1 LKPLKPF
8 DSSGAFRPG
17 TNQLLGL
24 ALRGAGV
31 TVLTSG
37 LGLGI
42 QVISTITLARLL
54 TPRDFG
60 VVTMVTTFSLLLLNF
75 GLNGFTEAVIQT
87 AEINDALVSN
97 LFWINLGFGALLT
110 VAFAATGSLMAK
122 FYREPQ
128 VASVAIGISLTIFL
142 TSTSVQHLALL
153 KRSMRF
159 SVVSANDI
167 CARIIAIGLMIVLAW
182 AKWGYWALV
191 AGTVVQPVAQSLGA
205 WYLCRWV
212 PSLPRKAPGT
222 GSMVRFAINVYGRFS
237 VNYFA
242 RNMDNL
248 LVGWRFDA
256 PTLGYYKKAYDLFAL
271 SASQLV
277 SPLTVVAVSALS
289 RLDRHSAEFKRYLLR
304 ALSVTAFV
312 GMGVGACLT
321 LVGGDVIRVVLGPGW
336 EESGRIF
343 TFFGAG
349 IGVMLL
355 YGTHGWIHLS
365 IGRADR
371 WFRWGIA
378 EFAFT
383 GLLFLLGLHWGP
395 VGIATAWT
403 ASFWILTIP
412 AFWYAGNPINLGV
425 GIIIEAVWR
434 YLLASS
440 LAGAAAAFILRG
452 FPSLHAAPGTLGAA
466 LRIGVTS
473 LLFTVLYLGS
483 VTLLYWGCTPLY
495 QLAGLVREMVPWGK
509 LSRRFARAGEA
520 GAHTEGQ
527 PAVTPEK
534 ANELVS

>member
-1 LKPLKPF
+1 MKPF
-8 DSSGAFRPG
+8 DANGQFRPA
-17 TNQLLGL
+17 TDQLLGL
-24 ALRGAGV
+24 AVRGAGV

-37 LGLGI
+37 LGLAI
-42 QVISTITLARLL
+42 QVVSTVTLARLL
-54 TPRDFG
+54 TPKDFG
-60 VVTMVTTFSLLLLNF
+60 VVTMVTTFSLLLVNF
-75 GLNGFTEAVIQT
+75 GLNGFTEAILQ
-87 AEINDALVSN
+87 AEELNEALASN
-97 LFWINLGFGALLT
+97 LFWINLAFGAVLT
-110 VAFAATGSLMAK
+110 VLFAAAGSLMAQ
-122 FYREPQ
+122 FYRDPLVTR
-128 VASVAIGISLTIFL
+128 VAVGISLTIFL

-153 KRSMRF
+153 KRAMRF

-167 CARIIAIGLMIVLAW
+167 CARIVSIGLMIILAW

-191 AGTVVQPVAQSLGA
+191 AGAIAQPLVQSVGA
-205 WYLCRWV
+205 WLQCRWI
-212 PSLPRKAPGT
+212 PSLPRKVPGT
-222 GSMVRFAINVYGRFS
+222 AALVRFAIHVYGRFS

-289 RLDRHSAEFKRYLLR
+289 RLNRHSAEYKRYLLK

-321 LVGGDVIRVVLGPGW
+321 LIGGDVIRLVLGPGW
-336 EESGRIF
+336 EASGRIF

-371 WFRWGIA
+371 WFRWGML

-383 GLLFLLGLHWGP
+383 GLLFLLALRWGP
-395 VGIATAWT
+395 VGIAMAWT

-412 AFWYAGNPINLGV
+412 AFWYAGRPINLGP
-425 GIIIEAVWR
+425 GIIIDAVWR
-434 YLLASS
+434 YLIASL
-440 LAGAAAAFILRG
+440 LAGAAVAMSLRAFPAL
-452 FPSLHAAPGTLGAA
+452 LAAPGAMGAA

-473 LLFTVLYLGS
+473 FLFAALYLGA
-483 VTLLYWGCTPLY
+483 VILLYWGCTPLY
-495 QLAGLVREMVPWGK
+495 QLAGLVQEMIPWRK
-509 LSRRFARAGEA
+509 FSKRSAAAGVIPDA
-520 GAHTEGQ
+520 EGQ
-527 PAVTPEK
+527 PAVIPVK
-534 ANELVS
+534 ANELVR

>member
-1 LKPLKPF
+1 
-8 DSSGAFRPG
+8 
-17 TNQLLGL
+17 
-24 ALRGAGV
+24 
-31 TVLTSG
+31 
-37 LGLGI
+37 
-42 QVISTITLARLL
+42 
-54 TPRDFG
+54 
-60 VVTMVTTFSLLLLNF
+60 
-75 GLNGFTEAVIQT
+75 
-87 AEINDALVSN
+87 
-97 LFWINLGFGALLT
+97 
-110 VAFAATGSLMAK
+110 
-122 FYREPQ
+122 
-128 VASVAIGISLTIFL
+128 
-142 TSTSVQHLALL
+142 
-153 KRSMRF
+153 
-159 SVVSANDI
+159 
-167 CARIIAIGLMIVLAW
+167 
-182 AKWGYWALV
+182 
-191 AGTVVQPVAQSLGA
+191 
-205 WYLCRWV
+205 
-212 PSLPRKAPGT
+212 
-222 GSMVRFAINVYGRFS
+222 MVRFAINVYGRFS

-412 AFWYAGNPINLGV
+412 AFWYAGKPINLGV

-434 YLLASS
+434 YLLASL

-509 LSRRFARAGEA
+509 LSKRFARAGEA

>member
-1 LKPLKPF
+1 
-8 DSSGAFRPG
+8 
-17 TNQLLGL
+17 
-24 ALRGAGV
+24 
-31 TVLTSG
+31 
-37 LGLGI
+37 
-42 QVISTITLARLL
+42 
-54 TPRDFG
+54 
-60 VVTMVTTFSLLLLNF
+60 MVTTFSLLLLNF

-97 LFWINLGFGALLT
+97 LFWINWGFGGVLT
-110 VAFAATGSLMAK
+110 VGVAGRGSLMAK

-289 RLDRHSAEFKRYLLR
+289 RLNRYSAEYRRYLVR
-304 ALSVTAFV
+304 ALAVTAFV
-312 GMGVGACLT
+312 GMGVGAGLT
-321 LVGGDVIRVVLGPGW
+321 LVGGEVIRLGLGPGW

-349 IGVMLL
+349 SAVMLL

-371 WFRWGIA
+371 WFRWGIL

-383 GLLFLLGLHWGP
+383 GLLFLLALRWGP
-395 VGIATAWT
+395 VGIAIAWT

-412 AFWYAGNPINLGV
+412 AFWYAGKPINLGV
-425 GIIIEAVWR
+425 GIIIDAVWR
-434 YLLASS
+434 YLLASL
-440 LAGAAAAFILRG
+440 LAGGAAALILRG
-452 FPSLHAAPGTLGAA
+452 FPPLLAAPGALGAA

-473 LLFTVLYLGS
+473 VLFGILYLGS
-483 VTLLYWGCTPLY
+483 VILLYWGCTPIHE
-495 QLAGLVREMVPWGK
+495 LAGLLREMVPWRK
-509 LSRRFARAGEA
+509 LSKRFKPAAGAAGE
-520 GAHTEGQ
+520 TEAS
-527 PAVTPEK
+527 PAVDPGK
-534 ANELVS
+534 AKELVS

>member
-1 LKPLKPF
+1 LKPF

-412 AFWYAGNPINLGV
+412 AFWYAGKPINLGV

-434 YLLASS
+434 YLLASL
-440 LAGAAAAFILRG
+440 LAGAA
-452 FPSLHAAPGTLGAA
+452 PA
-466 LRIGVTS
+466 LD
-473 LLFTVLYLGS
+473 
-483 VTLLYWGCTPLY
+483 GC
-495 QLAGLVREMVPWGK
+495 G
-509 LSRRFARAGEA
+509 
-520 GAHTEGQ
+520 
-527 PAVTPEK
+527 
-534 ANELVS
+534 